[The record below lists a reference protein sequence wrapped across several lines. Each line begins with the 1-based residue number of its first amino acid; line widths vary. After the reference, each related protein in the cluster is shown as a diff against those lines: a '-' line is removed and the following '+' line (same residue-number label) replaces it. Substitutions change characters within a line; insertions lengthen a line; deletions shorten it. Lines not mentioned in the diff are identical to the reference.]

1 MGQNQHHPAPLP
13 RWRRKKKL
21 ESDPSIAAIA
31 SSPGQAEDSS
41 SSTSSEEEDDD
52 LPRPGK
58 VWQGNSGP
66 SLSTLL
72 AQHRAQ
78 SAAPANSAPAVP
90 AAESNVESVDP
101 SNLPAVWKACL
112 KLLTAQGPGLHSLF
126 AQGHLVAIEDDR
138 AVLRFSP
145 LHETFVLNWE
155 KNGKKEVVRDAIS
168 RVINQKIG
176 VKFEIDAEA
185 PSAESAPSNGTP
197 VTAPP
202 TTTRS

>member
-1 MGQNQHHPAPLP
+1 M
-13 RWRRKKKL
+13 
-21 ESDPSIAAIA
+21 
-31 SSPGQAEDSS
+31 
-41 SSTSSEEEDDD
+41 
-52 LPRPGK
+52 
-58 VWQGNSGP
+58 
-66 SLSTLL
+66 
-72 AQHRAQ
+72 
-78 SAAPANSAPAVP
+78 
-90 AAESNVESVDP
+90 ESVDP

-126 AQGHLVAIEDDR
+126 AQGRLVAIEDDR
-138 AVLRFSP
+138 AVLRFSS

-176 VKFEIDAEA
+176 VKFEIDTEP

-202 TTTRS
+202 TTTRSEPQRVEAAAPSAPTIKVTPDLVASLRESEPLVKELMDKLGAQIIKVE